1 MNMKKKIAFILI
13 LPVAYLL
20 ISAPASAET
29 LESTLEGVKDQVED
43 LVIAKD
49 EESVSELGRRIETFK
64 KVFEFSIFEAKDL
77 KIKLLGLDDLSEE
90 ESVWRESMVKKLNN
104 FLTYY
109 EEQKV
114 GIEDT
119 TEINLEEIK
128 ALASDFKKWRDETYI
143 PVAERVNEFL
153 LIHQEEKAIG
163 VALRRW
169 TRINEDIKKLEK
181 AKIKGVGELREL
193 LDNAGSLISEGES
206 LNEEAG
212 AIFQKNYILTS
223 TSTATSTASSTIPEG
238 SLVIN
243 ATTSSSQLESATST
257 EESATSTLPIS
268 HPSIKGLVE
277 DSLMK
282 IKGAYQVF
290 IEMSNLVRELLN

>member
-1 MNMKKKIAFILI
+1 MKKKIAFILI